1 MRGEVQFQMACNP
14 RLDYGRAKQQVKLLS
29 EKEALF
35 IPDCGER
42 SISPIR
48 LRAEMPL
55 VIRQG
60 RVEYT
65 RSTRIAWVKSSRL
78 HAISGSPG

>member
-1 MRGEVQFQMACNP
+1 MACDP

-42 SISPIR
+42 SIVR
-48 LRAEMPL
+48 F
-55 VIRQG
+55 
-60 RVEYT
+60 
-65 RSTRIAWVKSSRL
+65 
-78 HAISGSPG
+78 GSEPRCRW